1 MDILAQYLPEIVL
14 SLISAGLLGFC
25 KYLHSQLKYFKTL
38 NEEKSQSELIK
49 TIQSE
54 IEPIEQEIHA
64 LNTRID
70 EVENKESADI
80 GAILTSY
87 RFRLISLCKRY
98 LRQEYLTQTQYD
110 QISEFFKVYS
120 SLGGNGQAKTYYDKV
135 MELPIHEEK

>member
-1 MDILAQYLPEIVL
+1 MKGVYKMDILAQYLPEIVL

-54 IEPIEQEIHA
+54 IEPIEQEIHT

-98 LRQEYLTQTQYD
+98 LRQGYLTQ
-110 QISEFFKVYS
+110 
-120 SLGGNGQAKTYYDKV
+120 A
-135 MELPIHEEK
+135 